1 MNKKIALV
9 TNVLDYV
16 GPPAV
21 KALLEG
27 GYDVIAQDP
36 AFQDTNTGKEYK
48 INFPG
53 TVPLGLKD
61 PRELIQYV
69 WDNINKVDVLISND
83 TFPAIHIPIEEANV
97 EDLYATIENVLVYP
111 FKLMKYA
118 IPRLKKQGSGN
129 VIMVTSCRTDLP
141 LPGGAIPDIARAGA
155 NALVKSL
162 SIELAPF
169 GIPVNAIAPNYLY
182 SEAYFPKAKFVDDPI
197 GRAFIKEV
205 VPAGRLG
212 EPEEIGELVSYL
224 ANMKG
229 SFHTGTIIKFA
240 GGWPAASK
248 RPIKKKPNRTEH
260 VRLTASITSSG
271 GLRPPGLDLT

>member
-27 GYDVIAQDP
+27 GYDVVAQDP
-36 AFQDTNTGKEYK
+36 AFQDDTKQEGYKADNPGAIPIGLKEPEKLIEHVWDEYK
-48 INFPG
+48 
-53 TVPLGLKD
+53 
-61 PRELIQYV
+61 
-69 WDNINKVDVLISND
+69 KVDVLVSND
-83 TFPAIHIPIEEANV
+83 TFPAIHVPIEEADV
-97 EDLYATIENVLVYP
+97 DDLNATIESVVVYP
-111 FKLMKYA
+111 FRLMQAA
-118 IPRLKKQGSGN
+118 IPRLKKQGCGN
-129 VIMVTSCRTDLP
+129 VIMITSCRTELP
-141 LPGGAIPDIARAGA
+141 LPGGAIPDIARDGA

-162 SIELAPF
+162 SLELAPF

-182 SEAYFPKAKFVDDPI
+182 SEAYFPKAKFIENPV
-197 GRAFIKEV
+197 GRDFIKEV

-212 EPEEIGELVSYL
+212 EPEEIGELVNYL

-240 GGWPAASK
+240 GGWPAAPQ
-248 RPIKKKPNRTEH
+248 RPI
-260 VRLTASITSSG
+260 
-271 GLRPPGLDLT
+271 

>member
-9 TNVLDYV
+9 TNALDYV

-21 KALLEG
+21 KALLG
-27 GYDVIAQDP
+27 DGYNVVAQDP
-36 AFQDTNTGKEYK
+36 AFQDAHKQENYK
-48 INFPG
+48 ANHPG
-53 TVPLGLKD
+53 AVPLGLQD
-61 PRELIQYV
+61 PKKLIQHV
-69 WDNINKVDVLISND
+69 WGNNEKVDVLISND

-97 EDLYATIENVLVYP
+97 EDLNATIENVLVYP
-111 FKLMKYA
+111 FKLMQEA

-129 VIMVTSCRTDLP
+129 VIMITSCRTELP

-155 NALVKSL
+155 NALVKSFC
-162 SIELAPF
+162 IELVPF

-182 SEAYFPKAKFVDDPI
+182 SEAYFPKAKFIDHPI
-197 GRAFIKEV
+197 GREFIGQV

-240 GGWPAASK
+240 GGWPAPK
-248 RPIKKKPNRTEH
+248 RPI
-260 VRLTASITSSG
+260 
-271 GLRPPGLDLT
+271 

>member
-21 KALLEG
+21 KALLKG

-36 AFQDTNTGKEYK
+36 AFQDTNKEKEYK
-48 INFPG
+48 IIFPG
-53 TVPLGLKD
+53 TFPLGLKD

-69 WDNINKVDVLISND
+69 WDNNKKVDVLISND

-97 EDLYATIENVLVYP
+97 EDLYATIENVVVYP
-111 FKLMKYA
+111 FKLLKCA
-118 IPRLKKQGSGN
+118 IPRLKKQGGGN
-129 VIMVTSCRTDLP
+129 VIMVTSCRTELP
-141 LPGGAIPDIARAGA
+141 LPGGAMPDIARAGA

-162 SIELAPF
+162 SVELAPF

-182 SEAYFPKAKFVDDPI
+182 SEAYFPRAKFVDDPI

-224 ANMKG
+224 ANMQG

-240 GGWPAASK
+240 GGWPAAPK
-248 RPIKKKPNRTEH
+248 RPI
-260 VRLTASITSSG
+260 
-271 GLRPPGLDLT
+271 

>member
-9 TNVLDYV
+9 THVLDYV

-21 KALLEG
+21 KALLADG
-27 GYDVIAQDP
+27 FDVVAQDP
-36 AFQDTNTGKEYK
+36 AFQDTCKQEDYK
-48 INFPG
+48 ANNPG
-53 TVPLGLKD
+53 TIPLGIQEPKK
-61 PRELIQYV
+61 LIQHV
-69 WDNINKVDVLISND
+69 WDNYTKVDVLVSND
-83 TFPAIHIPIEEANV
+83 TFPAIHVPIDEANV
-97 EDLYATIENVLVYP
+97 EDLSATIDNVLVYP
-111 FKLMKYA
+111 FKLMQEA
-118 IPRLKKQGSGN
+118 IPRLKKQGCGN
-129 VIMVTSCRTDLP
+129 VIMITSCRTELP

-155 NALVKSL
+155 NAFVKSL

-182 SEAYFPKAKFVDDPI
+182 SEAYFPKAKFVDNPV
-197 GRAFIKEV
+197 GKNFIREV

-240 GGWPAASK
+240 GGWPAAPK
-248 RPIKKKPNRTEH
+248 RPI
-260 VRLTASITSSG
+260 
-271 GLRPPGLDLT
+271 

>member
-21 KALLEG
+21 KALLKG

-36 AFQDTNTGKEYK
+36 AFQDANKEKEYK
-48 INFPG
+48 IIFPG

-69 WDNINKVDVLISND
+69 WDNNKKVDVLISND
-83 TFPAIHIPIEEANV
+83 TFPAIHIPIEEADV

-129 VIMVTSCRTDLP
+129 VIMVTSCRTELP

-240 GGWPAASK
+240 GGWPAAPK
-248 RPIKKKPNRTEH
+248 RPI
-260 VRLTASITSSG
+260 
-271 GLRPPGLDLT
+271 

>member
-9 TNVLDYV
+9 TNALDYV

-21 KALLEG
+21 QALLKG

-36 AFQDTNTGKEYK
+36 AFQDTNKEKEYK
-48 INFPG
+48 ITFLG
-53 TVPLGLKD
+53 TIPLGIKD

-69 WDNINKVDVLISND
+69 WDNNKKVDVLISND

-111 FKLMKYA
+111 FKLLKCA
-118 IPRLKKQGSGN
+118 IPRLKKQSSGN
-129 VIMVTSCRTDLP
+129 VIMVTSCRTELP

-240 GGWPAASK
+240 GGWPAAPK
-248 RPIKKKPNRTEH
+248 RPI
-260 VRLTASITSSG
+260 
-271 GLRPPGLDLT
+271 

>member
-1 MNKKIALV
+1 MTRKIALV

-21 KALLEG
+21 KALLND
-27 GYDVIAQDP
+27 GYEVVAQDATFDNP
-36 AFQDTNTGKEYK
+36 DTRDNYQA
-48 INFPG
+48 IHPG
-53 TVPLGLKD
+53 TIPVGMDD
-61 PRELIQYV
+61 PAELINHLWANHQT
-69 WDNINKVDVLISND
+69 VDVLISND
-83 TFPAIHIPIEEANV
+83 AYPAIHTPIEEADIA
-97 EDLYATIENVLVYP
+97 DLDATIQNVVIHP
-111 FKLMKYA
+111 FKLMQKA
-118 IPRLKKQGSGN
+118 IPRLKTQGHGN
-129 VIMVTSCRTDLP
+129 VIMITSCRTELP

-182 SEAYFPKAKFVDDPI
+182 SEAYFPRAKFIDDPV
-197 GRAFIKEV
+197 GRDFIREV

-212 EPEEIGELVSYL
+212 EPDEIGELVSYL

-240 GGWPAASK
+240 GGWPAAPV
-248 RPIKKKPNRTEH
+248 RP
-260 VRLTASITSSG
+260 V
-271 GLRPPGLDLT
+271 

>member
-1 MNKKIALV
+1 MRKNLGLV
-9 TNVLDYV
+9 TNALDYV

-21 KALLEG
+21 NALLEG
-27 GYDVIAQDP
+27 GYTVVAQDSG
-36 AFQDTNTGKEYK
+36 FQDTEKQEAYK
-48 INFPG
+48 TNHPG
-53 TVPLGLKD
+53 TIPIGIQD
-61 PRELIQYV
+61 PREIIQHV
-69 WDNINKVDVLISND
+69 WDSNKKVDVLISND

-97 EDLYATIENVLVYP
+97 DDFNATIENVLVYP
-111 FKLMKYA
+111 FKLMQEA

-129 VIMVTSCRTDLP
+129 VIMITSCRTELP

-182 SEAYFPKAKFVDDPI
+182 SEAYFPKAKFIDDPI
-197 GRAFIKEV
+197 GREFIREV
-205 VPAGRLG
+205 VPSGRLG

-240 GGWPAASK
+240 GGWPAAPK
-248 RPIKKKPNRTEH
+248 RPI
-260 VRLTASITSSG
+260 
-271 GLRPPGLDLT
+271 